1 MYIMVSEKIF
11 SNLYWCRRVVSFL
24 YEGSKSG
31 KGRTSCSFTLDTVFT
46 TLVTNNVSTE
56 EELKTQR
63 IDDYYYSAMN
73 KDANDT
79 IKFIEENSRGKCF
92 RDIQYKCEIIILL

>member
-1 MYIMVSEKIF
+1 MYIMVTEEIF
-11 SNLYWCRRVVSFL
+11 PNLYWYRRVVSFL

-79 IKFIEENSRGKCF
+79 IKFIEENSRGKCI
-92 RDIQYKCEIIILL
+92 RDIQYKCEMIIFK